1 MALHALTTF
10 DEGVVGTLHQVME
23 PSNPLTRPSRLRPR
37 SVWYAAAGDLVP
49 RFIRFSAC
57 LLVCF
62 AASSAGLTGCQRGEN
77 WTAQTSVT
85 GNNLYGVHFVDEM
98 TGWAVGT
105 DVMRATTD
113 GGETWEMQFGPTEY
127 LRDVQFLDQSTG
139 WAVGSDE
146 EYPFNSTSDGGKNW
160 TGMDAGRYLHA
171 VHFLDANTGWLAV
184 PRARIRP
191 VETPPERE
199 ETAVSSRTV
208 AHGSLP
214 GTARSG
220 AGQLASTPRHRRHRG
235 RSLA

>member
-1 MALHALTTF
+1 M
-10 DEGVVGTLHQVME
+10 
-23 PSNPLTRPSRLRPR
+23 
-37 SVWYAAAGDLVP
+37 P

-98 TGWAVGT
+98 TGWAVGS
-105 DVMRATTD
+105 DVMMATTD
-113 GGETWEMQFGPTEY
+113 GGETWEMQFGPAEH

-160 TGMDAGRYLHA
+160 TGMQLGDFITNSSLGTGAFLHA
-171 VHFLDANTGWLAV
+171 VHFLDANTGWVVGGGGIVLKTSDGGATWEDQS
-184 PRARIRP
+184 P
-191 VETPPERE
+191 TDL
-199 ETAVSSRTV
+199 TDGLSSVHFVDSESGWV
-208 AHGSLP
+208 ADS
-214 GTARSG
+214 SG
-220 AGQLASTPRHRRHRG
+220 LILHLSISPNGH
-235 RSLA
+235 